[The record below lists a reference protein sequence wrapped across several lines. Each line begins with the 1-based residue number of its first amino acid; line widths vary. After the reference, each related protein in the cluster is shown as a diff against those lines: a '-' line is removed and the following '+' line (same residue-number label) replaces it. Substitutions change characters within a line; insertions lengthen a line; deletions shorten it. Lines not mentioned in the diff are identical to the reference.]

1 MIIVDAAHNPH
12 GVDALVE
19 AMGEAFSFS
28 TLVGVVGIL
37 EDKDAEGILSGLEQ
51 LLDHVVITVV
61 DSPRSRDPEELATIA
76 SGIFGED
83 RVTVQAK
90 LPNAIDA
97 ATGIA
102 ERETDLGAGV
112 IIVGSVLLVAEARML
127 LEADR
132 PKGIGHIR

>member
-1 MIIVDAAHNPH
+1 MIT
-12 GVDALVE
+12 E
-19 AMGEAFSFS
+19 
-28 TLVGVVGIL
+28 VG
-37 EDKDAEGILSGLEQ
+37 
-51 LLDHVVITVV
+51 
-61 DSPRSRDPEELATIA
+61 SPRTLAA
-76 SGIFGED
+76 EDLGRMARGIFGED
-83 RVTVQAK
+83 RVTVEAK

-112 IIVGSVLLVAEARML
+112 LVVGSVLLVAEARTL